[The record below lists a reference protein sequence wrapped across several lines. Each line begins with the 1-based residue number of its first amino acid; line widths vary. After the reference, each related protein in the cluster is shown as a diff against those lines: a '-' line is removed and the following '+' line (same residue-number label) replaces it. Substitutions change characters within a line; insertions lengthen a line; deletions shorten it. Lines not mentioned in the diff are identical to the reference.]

1 VWGGRGT
8 LFNQI
13 DTHTSTSTG
22 GAPTQQHIPT
32 DIGFGFAE
40 EMEDED
46 LERRTE
52 RTFSVDSQRSE
63 ISRFSLDGVRL
74 TSLRF
79 YLTDFSCHPDY
90 GNVT

>member
-1 VWGGRGT
+1 
-8 LFNQI
+8 
-13 DTHTSTSTG
+13 
-22 GAPTQQHIPT
+22 
-32 DIGFGFAE
+32 
-40 EMEDED
+40 MEDED